1 MFGIFDVV
9 YYFFDWSDWDFTV
22 RLVAWLLLLAWS
34 VTAFVLGLT
43 RKRNDS
49 VVFGA
54 VAATM
59 AVVAWV
65 ADSSLLAAGAIAMAV
80 IGFIEALE
88 KREDNAQTG
97 TESAPVSPQVTSVA
111 PGELPKPDS
120 IEKGFVIGL
129 IVFGMVTVVGL
140 ILIGWLFIGLFS
152 EIIRAIAQAG

>member
-1 MFGIFDVV
+1 MFGIFDLV

-88 KREDNAQTG
+88 KREDNGQTNAEG
-97 TESAPVSPQVTSVA
+97 APVSSQATPAA

-140 ILIGWLFIGLFS
+140 ILIGWLFLGVFT

>member
-1 MFGIFDVV
+1 MFGIFDLV

-22 RLVAWLLLLAWS
+22 RLVVWLLLLAWS

-97 TESAPVSPQVTSVA
+97 AESMPVSTQVTPVA

-129 IVFGMVTVVGL
+129 IVFGLVTVIGM
-140 ILIGWLFIGLFS
+140 ILIGWLFLGLFA
-152 EIIRAIAQAG
+152 EIIRAIAQVG

>member
-22 RLVAWLLLLAWS
+22 RLVAWLLLLTWS

-97 TESAPVSPQVTSVA
+97 VGSAPVSPQATPVA

-120 IEKGFVIGL
+120 IEKGFIIGL
-129 IVFGMVTVVGL
+129 IVFGAVTVIGL
-140 ILIGWLFIGLFS
+140 ILIGWLFVGLFA

>member
-22 RLVAWLLLLAWS
+22 RLVAWLLLLTWS

-59 AVVAWV
+59 AIVAWV
-65 ADSSLLAAGAIAMAV
+65 ADSSLLAAGAIVMAV

-88 KREDNAQTG
+88 KREDNGQTG
-97 TESAPVSPQVTSVA
+97 TESAPVLSPVTPVA
-111 PGELPKPDS
+111 PGELPKPDN

-129 IVFGMVTVVGL
+129 IVFGAVTVVGL

>member
-1 MFGIFDVV
+1 MFGIFDLF
-9 YYFFDWSDWDFTV
+9 YQLSDWSDWDFTV

-88 KREDNAQTG
+88 KREDNVQTG
-97 TESAPVSPQVTSVA
+97 TGSAPVPSQVPSVA

-120 IEKGFVIGL
+120 IEKGFIIGL
-129 IVFGMVTVVGL
+129 IVFGAVTVVAL
-140 ILIGWLFIGLFS
+140 IVIGWLFLGLFN

>member
-1 MFGIFDVV
+1 MFGIFDLF

-34 VTAFVLGLT
+34 VAAFALGLT

-97 TESAPVSPQVTSVA
+97 TESAPIPPQATPVA

-129 IVFGMVTVVGL
+129 IVFGAVTVVAL
-140 ILIGWLFIGLFS
+140 FVIGWLFLGLFS

>member
-54 VAATM
+54 VAVTM
-59 AVVAWV
+59 AIIAWV

-97 TESAPVSPQVTSVA
+97 VGSAPVSPQVTPAV
-111 PGELPKPDS
+111 PGELPKPDN

-129 IVFGMVTVVGL
+129 IVFGLVTVVGL

>member
-22 RLVAWLLLLAWS
+22 RLVVWLMLLAWS

-88 KREDNAQTG
+88 RREDNRQTNMG
-97 TESAPVSPQVTSVA
+97 SAPVSPQMTPVA
-111 PGELPKPDS
+111 PGELPKPDN
-120 IEKGFVIGL
+120 IEKGFVISL
-129 IVFGMVTVVGL
+129 IVFGAVTVVGL

>member
-1 MFGIFDVV
+1 MFGIFDLF

-88 KREDNAQTG
+88 KREDNGQTG
-97 TESAPVSPQVTSVA
+97 TGSVPVSPQVTPVA

-129 IVFGMVTVVGL
+129 IVFGAVTVVGL
-140 ILIGWLFIGLFS
+140 FVIGWVFLGLFA

>member
-88 KREDNAQTG
+88 KREDNAQTDTG
-97 TESAPVSPQVTSVA
+97 SAPVSPQVTPVA

>member
-1 MFGIFDVV
+1 MFGIFDLF
-9 YYFFDWSDWDFTV
+9 YQLSDWSDWDFMV

-34 VTAFVLGLT
+34 VAAFALGLT

-65 ADSSLLAAGAIAMAV
+65 ADAQLLAIGAFVMAL

-88 KREDNAQTG
+88 KREDNAQTS
-97 TESAPVSPQVTSVA
+97 TNSAPVLPQVTPVA
-111 PGELPKPDS
+111 PGELPKPDD
-120 IEKGFVIGL
+120 IEKGFVIGVV
-129 IVFGMVTVVGL
+129 VFGVAALVALFVA
-140 ILIGWLFIGLFS
+140 GWLFVFLFN
-152 EIIRAIAQAG
+152 EIIRAMAQAG

>member
-1 MFGIFDVV
+1 MFGIFDLV

-59 AVVAWV
+59 AVVAWM

-88 KREDNAQTG
+88 KREDNGQTG
-97 TESAPVSPQVTSVA
+97 TGSAPVLPQMPSAA
-111 PGELPKPDS
+111 PGEPPKPDS

-129 IVFGMVTVVGL
+129 IVFGAVTVVGL

>member
-1 MFGIFDVV
+1 MFGIFDLV

-43 RKRNDS
+43 RKCNDS

-97 TESAPVSPQVTSVA
+97 VGSAPVLPPVTPVA

-129 IVFGMVTVVGL
+129 IVFGMVTVIGL
-140 ILIGWLFIGLFS
+140 ILIGWLFIGLFT

>member
-1 MFGIFDVV
+1 MFGIFDLF

-88 KREDNAQTG
+88 KREDNGQTG
-97 TESAPVSPQVTSVA
+97 TESAPVSQQMPSAA

-140 ILIGWLFIGLFS
+140 FVIGWVFLGLFS

>member
-1 MFGIFDVV
+1 MFGIFDLF

-88 KREDNAQTG
+88 KREDNGQTG
-97 TESAPVSPQVTSVA
+97 TESTPVSPQVTPAA

-129 IVFGMVTVVGL
+129 IVFGAVTVVGL
-140 ILIGWLFIGLFS
+140 ILIGWLFVGLFS

>member
-9 YYFFDWSDWDFTV
+9 YYFFDWSDWGFTV
-22 RLVAWLLLLAWS
+22 RLVVWLLLLAWS

-65 ADSSLLAAGAIAMAV
+65 ADSCW
-80 IGFIEALE
+80 
-88 KREDNAQTG
+88 Q
-97 TESAPVSPQVTSVA
+97 
-111 PGELPKPDS
+111 
-120 IEKGFVIGL
+120 
-129 IVFGMVTVVGL
+129 
-140 ILIGWLFIGLFS
+140 
-152 EIIRAIAQAG
+152 

>member
-1 MFGIFDVV
+1 MFGIFDLF

-59 AVVAWV
+59 AVVA
-65 ADSSLLAAGAIAMAV
+65 
-80 IGFIEALE
+80 
-88 KREDNAQTG
+88 
-97 TESAPVSPQVTSVA
+97 
-111 PGELPKPDS
+111 
-120 IEKGFVIGL
+120 
-129 IVFGMVTVVGL
+129 
-140 ILIGWLFIGLFS
+140 
-152 EIIRAIAQAG
+152 

>member
-1 MFGIFDVV
+1 MFGIFDLV

-88 KREDNAQTG
+88 KREDNGQTN
-97 TESAPVSPQVTSVA
+97 TESAPVSPQVTPVA

-129 IVFGMVTVVGL
+129 IVFGAVTVVGL
-140 ILIGWLFIGLFS
+140 FVIGWVFLGLFA

>member
-1 MFGIFDVV
+1 MFGIFDLF

-88 KREDNAQTG
+88 KREDNTQTG
-97 TESAPVSPQVTSVA
+97 TESAPVLPQAPSVA

-140 ILIGWLFIGLFS
+140 FVIGWVFLGLFS